1 MCANST
7 NRLQHHS
14 TKGHHDTLYGSMM
27 LAFKGNPNFQDIVN
41 WILQILHYY
50 CRKQDKNI
58 KNSRIIQQSLVLSFH
73 FSLFTATC
81 ASCCLPQRQ
90 NFFISWTKYFTNFK
104 RHKWSFVLY
113 IVSFSGLKMIFT
125 KFSQLDITACIK
137 NCVYK
142 QLQFTLLFHV
152 FNYRTSTN
160 LSFVNTS
167 VQISSLNQKFLEILR
182 PYSEAATGGVL

>member
-1 MCANST
+1 MWFGLQTVDILNHGPAFLRQEHIMYQTKCPHST

-14 TKGHHDTLYGSMM
+14 AKGHHDTLYGSMM
-27 LAFKGNPNFQDIVN
+27 LPFKGNPNFQDIVN

-58 KNSRIIQQSLVLSFH
+58 KNSWIIQQSLVLSFH

-113 IVSFSGLKMIFT
+113 IVSFSGFKMIFT
-125 KFSQLDITACIK
+125 ITQLEIIACIK
-137 NCVYK
+137 NCVYND
-142 QLQFTLLFHV
+142 L
-152 FNYRTSTN
+152 N
-160 LSFVNTS
+160 LHYFMCSITERL
-167 VQISSLNQKFLEILR
+167 QISLL
-182 PYSEAATGGVL
+182 

>member
-1 MCANST
+1 MKSPSRKIDFCSLEIYSNS
-7 NRLQHHS
+7 L
-14 TKGHHDTLYGSMM
+14 L
-27 LAFKGNPNFQDIVN
+27 KGNPNFQDISN

-50 CRKQDKNI
+50 CRKQRKNI
-58 KNSRIIQQSLVLSFH
+58 KNSRIIEQNLVLSFP
-73 FSLFTATC
+73 FSRFTATYATC
-81 ASCCLPQRQ
+81 RLPQRQ
-90 NFFISWTKYFTNFK
+90 NFFISWTKYFANFK

-167 VQISSLNQKFLEILR
+167 VQISSLN
-182 PYSEAATGGVL
+182 